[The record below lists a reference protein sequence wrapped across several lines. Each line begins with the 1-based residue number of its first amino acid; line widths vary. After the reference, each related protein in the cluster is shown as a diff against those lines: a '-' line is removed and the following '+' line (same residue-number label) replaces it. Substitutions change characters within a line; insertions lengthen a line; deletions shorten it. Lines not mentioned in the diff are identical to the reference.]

1 MKFGSETGSLVN
13 HLMSTS
19 SNDEPTIGTPAT
31 LLSWSDRAAATVTD
45 VFVKN
50 ERTIVEVT
58 YDISTVVRGSSA
70 DGSAVYHYERDPSG
84 SVRYF
89 RREKTGEWVCVRKN
103 EDTGRWVKSG
113 RGGILLGRRET
124 YFDPSF

>member
-1 MKFGSETGSLVN
+1 MKLGSETGSLVN
-13 HLMSTS
+13 HLMGS
-19 SNDEPTIGTPAT
+19 SSQIDPEVDMPAT
-31 LLSWSDRAAATVTD
+31 ILSWSDRSAATVTNM
-45 VFVKN
+45 FTNNGRK
-50 ERTIVEVT
+50 IVEVI

-113 RGGILLGRRET
+113 QSGILLGHRET
-124 YFDPSF
+124 YRDPTF

>member
-1 MKFGSETGSLVN
+1 MKFGSETGSLIN

-50 ERTIVEVT
+50 GRTIVEVT
-58 YDISTVVRGSSA
+58 YDLSTVVRGSSA
-70 DGSAVYHYERDPSG
+70 DG

-113 RGGILLGRRET
+113 QSGILLGHRET
-124 YFDPSF
+124 YRDPSF

>member
-1 MKFGSETGSLVN
+1 MKLGSETGSLVN

-19 SNDEPTIGTPAT
+19 SNDEPTVGTPAT

-50 ERTIVEVT
+50 GRTIVEVT
-58 YDISTVVRGSSA
+58 YDLSTVVRGSSV
-70 DGSAVYHYERDPSG
+70 DGSAEYRYERDPSG

-89 RREKTGEWVCVRKN
+89 RREKTGEWICVRKN

-113 RGGILLGRRET
+113 RGGILFGHRET
-124 YFDPSF
+124 YRDPSF

>member
-1 MKFGSETGSLVN
+1 MKLGSETGSLVN

-19 SNDEPTIGTPAT
+19 TNDEPTAGTPAT
-31 LLSWSDRAAATVTD
+31 LLYWSDRAAATVTD

-50 ERTIVEVT
+50 GRTFVEVK
-58 YDISTVVRGSSA
+58 YDISTVVRGSTV
-70 DGSAVYHYERDPSG
+70 DGSAEYHYKRDLSG

-89 RREKTGEWVCVRKN
+89 RREKTGEWICVRKN

-113 RGGILLGRRET
+113 RGGILFGHRET
-124 YFDPSF
+124 YYDPSF

>member
-13 HLMSTS
+13 HLMGS
-19 SNDEPTIGTPAT
+19 SSQIDPVVDMPAT

-50 ERTIVEVT
+50 GRTIVEVT
-58 YDISTVVRGSSA
+58 YDLSTVVRGSSV
-70 DGSAVYHYERDPSG
+70 DGSAEYRYERDPSG

-89 RREKTGEWVCVRKN
+89 RREKTGEWICVRKN

-124 YFDPSF
+124 YRDPSF